1 MFNVKKIEQSI
12 PSHFGHVQ
20 KSVISDLLKYR
31 ETAELNSYMKAKKR
45 YTNYCMTIEKA
56 INWLKSQ
63 GLKIQYVPGERG
75 GAWTAHYKLD

>member
-1 MFNVKKIEQSI
+1 MLNVKKIESSI

-20 KSVISDLLKYR
+20 RSIILDLLKYG
-31 ETAELNSYMKAKKR
+31 ETASLNNYMKAKKR
-45 YTNYCMTIEKA
+45 YSNYYMTIEKA